1 MKWIDWSPTARN
13 LNSCSRSINAGTC
26 KYYGFS
32 VFTKEELRNGPLFC
46 PSADMICF
54 IENYKTSSSLI
65 SNTVTTIS
73 SPSHGSTLRLEN
85 SYKSHNARVKREH
98 YGNERNKKCNFLG
111 VHTGL
116 YIHKHNTKS
125 KHLDLNKISKF
136 SFIHNKVIYGKGSYA
151 AMPMLQKR
159 SLTRTNPIYES
170 RHVVWNPNS
179 FMCHCTSTVI
189 CYCFE

>member
-1 MKWIDWSPTARN
+1 MKRIDWSPTARN
-13 LNSCSRSINAGTC
+13 LNSCSLSINAGTC

-85 SYKSHNARVKREH
+85 SYKSHNTRVKKRTL
-98 YGNERNKKCNFLG
+98 RKRKKPKMQL
-111 VHTGL
+111 
-116 YIHKHNTKS
+116 S
-125 KHLDLNKISKF
+125 
-136 SFIHNKVIYGKGSYA
+136 
-151 AMPMLQKR
+151 Q
-159 SLTRTNPIYES
+159 
-170 RHVVWNPNS
+170 
-179 FMCHCTSTVI
+179 STYWTV
-189 CYCFE
+189 YSQT